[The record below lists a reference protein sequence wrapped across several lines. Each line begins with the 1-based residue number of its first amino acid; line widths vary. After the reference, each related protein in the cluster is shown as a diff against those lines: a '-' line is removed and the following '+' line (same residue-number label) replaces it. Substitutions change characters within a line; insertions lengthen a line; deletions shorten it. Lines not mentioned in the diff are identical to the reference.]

1 MSTVTVHMLG
11 ISAMQ
16 DNEVKQSTQNKNGKL
31 YNSFNTIMSLQPNI
45 LLLFQALGMAR
56 LWPGSFQATQ
66 IAVDLQRMPICTSLE
81 YSPTIRYND
90 RAGTDSPFALLS
102 PFLG

>member
-1 MSTVTVHMLG
+1 M
-11 ISAMQ
+11 
-16 DNEVKQSTQNKNGKL
+16 E
-31 YNSFNTIMSLQPNI
+31 SFKIALMSLQPNI

-90 RAGTDSPFALLS
+90 LVLAYLVNFINR
-102 PFLG
+102 